1 MLQAGCASPGFFN
14 MQGLPFQS
22 GRDFLPDEAI
32 PGKDHVVILSHKLWN
47 QLGANPSIVGQSIHI
62 NGDLYTVVGILA
74 EGVPDRYDAQITA
87 PLAFRPAQINHDYH
101 WLLTMGRLKPGV
113 SIPQAQADMDAITA
127 QIAVEHPKSNQGWGA
142 SVEPLQNDFIPPQR
156 IQTLWLLLGA
166 VGFVLLIACSNVA
179 NLLLAKGSARQREI
193 AVRISLGASRRQVF
207 SQFLTESV
215 VLALAG
221 GLVGVVLGRAL
232 LQGIAAAIPQG
243 TLPSE
248 AALEL
253 DIPILVVALCA
264 TIVCG
269 ILFGSAPA
277 WYATHVDPGESL
289 KDGGRAGMGAARNRL
304 RRVLVVGE
312 LALALALLSGA
323 GLAFHSFWNLTRVDL
338 GLRTAHVVKFDL
350 RQPDARF
357 PAPAQIESYYRQMLD
372 RIRALPG
379 VTSAAVVTGTP
390 LLGTSDG
397 MPFVIEGHAVTDNS
411 QRPSAPFQSVTA
423 DYFKTFGIQI
433 LRGRPIT
440 EQDTATSTRVAV
452 VNKQFVDQYFKG
464 ANPIGQRLSI
474 EQIIPGL
481 PQLGPAVN
489 WEVVGVFHNVRSFGP
504 RNEVPEID
512 VPFSQSLL
520 PSVTIGVR
528 TTGNPATLRDSLAA
542 TVHSLDPN
550 IALASFLTMDELKD
564 QLFIGDRFTLLLY
577 GGFAILALVLAA
589 VGIYGVI
596 SFAVSQR
603 VQEIGLRM
611 ALGAN
616 RGDVT
621 GLIVREGTLLASIGL
636 GIGII
641 GALLVGRLMQST
653 LYGVEA
659 TDIPVLAA
667 VSIILFITALL
678 ASFIPARRAASID
691 PMNALR
697 NS

>member
-1 MLQAGCASPGFFN
+1 M
-14 MQGLPFQS
+14 
-22 GRDFLPDEAI
+22 
-32 PGKDHVVILSHKLWN
+32 
-47 QLGANPSIVGQSIHI
+47 
-62 NGDLYTVVGILA
+62 
-74 EGVPDRYDAQITA
+74 
-87 PLAFRPAQINHDYH
+87 
-101 WLLTMGRLKPGV
+101 
-113 SIPQAQADMDAITA
+113 
-127 QIAVEHPKSNQGWGA
+127 
-142 SVEPLQNDFIPPQR
+142 
-156 IQTLWLLLGA
+156 
-166 VGFVLLIACSNVA
+166 
-179 NLLLAKGSARQREI
+179 GSA
-193 AVRISLGASRRQVF
+193 
-207 SQFLTESV
+207 
-215 VLALAG
+215 
-221 GLVGVVLGRAL
+221 
-232 LQGIAAAIPQG
+232 
-243 TLPSE
+243 
-248 AALEL
+248 
-253 DIPILVVALCA
+253 
-264 TIVCG
+264 
-269 ILFGSAPA
+269 
-277 WYATHVDPGESL
+277 H
-289 KDGGRAGMGAARNRL
+289 NRL
-304 RRVLVVGE
+304 RRILVVGE

-338 GLRTAHVVKFDL
+338 GLHTAHVVKFDL

-357 PAPAQIESYYRQMLD
+357 PVPAQIESYYRQILD

-390 LLGTSDG
+390 LRGTSDG
-397 MPFVIEGHAVTDNS
+397 MPFTIEGRTVTDNS
-411 QRPSAPFQSVTA
+411 QRPGAPFQSVTA

-433 LRGRPIT
+433 LQGRPIT
-440 EQDTATSTRVAV
+440 EQDTANSTRVAV
-452 VNKQFVDQYFKG
+452 VNKQFADQYFKN

-474 EQIIPGL
+474 EQIVPGL
-481 PQLGPAVN
+481 PQLGPAVD
-489 WEVVGVFHNVRSFGP
+489 WEIVGVFHNVRSFGP

-520 PSVTIGVR
+520 PSVTIGVQ
-528 TTGNPATLRDSLAA
+528 TTGNPAALRDSLAT

-550 IALASFLTMDELKD
+550 IALAGFLTMDELKD

-616 RGDVT
+616 RSDVT
-621 GLIVREGTLLASIGL
+621 GLIVREGTLLAVIGL

-667 VSIILFITALL
+667 VSIVLFLTALL